1 MKSWFR
7 GIVSAVMLTA
17 ALVCAGAAKADTIH
31 MNYTGTGISG
41 SMDLVGT
48 AIGGGVYQVTSVSG
62 LENGTAIAG
71 LVGGSGPSYFLLPDG
86 SSFLYDNLVNPTGNP
101 TLTNGGLL
109 YSLVGG
115 LFPENIYWGG
125 SSYLLAQYIG
135 GGNFPNDFIMT
146 PLSIQVS
153 KVPEPSTLAL
163 FGAGLIALGSIVRRT
178 KNRVGRKSES

>member
-1 MKSWFR
+1 MKFWLR
-7 GIVSAVMLTA
+7 GSISAAVLTA
-17 ALVCAGAAKADTIH
+17 ALVFVGAAKADTIH

-48 AIGGGVYQVTSVSG
+48 LIGGGVYQITSVSG
-62 LENGTAIAG
+62 SENGTAIAG

-86 SSFLYDNLVNPTGNP
+86 SYFLYDNLVNPAGNP
-101 TLTNGGLL
+101 TLTNAGLL

-115 LFPENIYWGG
+115 LYPENIYWGG

-135 GGNFPNDFIMT
+135 GGNYPHDFITT
-146 PLSIQVS
+146 PLNVQVS

-178 KNRVGRKSES
+178 KDRIGRKSES

>member
-7 GIVSAVMLTA
+7 GVISAVA
-17 ALVCAGAAKADTIH
+17 VAVALLCVSGAQADSIH
-31 MNYTGTGISG
+31 MTYTGSGING
-41 SMDLVGT
+41 SMDLIGNP
-48 AIGGGVYQVTSVSG
+48 IGGGVYQVTSVSG

-71 LVGGSGPSYFLLPDG
+71 LTGGSGPNYFWLPDG
-86 SSFLYDNLVNPTGNP
+86 SGYLYDNLINPDSNP
-101 TLTNGGLL
+101 VFGTPGLL

-135 GGNFPNDFIMT
+135 GGNFPNDFIVT

-153 KVPEPSTLAL
+153 KAPEPSTLAL
-163 FGAGLIALGSIVRRT
+163 FGAGLIALGSIVRKT
-178 KNRVGRKSES
+178 KNRFGEKSEG